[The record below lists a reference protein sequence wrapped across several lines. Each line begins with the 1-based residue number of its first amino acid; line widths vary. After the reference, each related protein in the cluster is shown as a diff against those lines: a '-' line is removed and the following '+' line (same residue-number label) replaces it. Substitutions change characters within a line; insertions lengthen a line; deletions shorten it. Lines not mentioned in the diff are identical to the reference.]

1 MNKYKV
7 VCIVSGST
15 YFPSKREEV
24 VSADSLEDTLD
35 KVRRYWSNNYMHCD
49 FLSIVKEEDD
59 E

>member
-7 VCIVSGST
+7 VYIVSGST
-15 YFPSKREEV
+15 YFPSKMEEI
-24 VSADSLEDTLD
+24 VSANSLEEALD
-35 KVRRYWSNNYMHCD
+35 KVRRYWSDNYMHCD